1 MTVALVLGAVLLF
14 QLALFGYAGGKLWE
28 MTGGRFRNG
37 VIFGAIG
44 GPGWIMVAW
53 MIRQRR
59 IDEQATA
66 KR

>member
-1 MTVALVLGAVLLF
+1 MTTALVLGGALLF
-14 QLALFGYAGGKLWE
+14 QLAVFGYAGGKLWE

-59 IDEQATA
+59 IDDQAA
-66 KR
+66 KER

>member
-37 VIFGAIG
+37 VIFGAVG
-44 GPGWIMVAW
+44 GPGWLLLAW
-53 MIRQRR
+53 QIRQRR
-59 IDEQATA
+59 IDKQAAA
-66 KR
+66 KG